1 MHTFSTVD
9 ELKNHLNQVRLTGK
23 RIGFVPTMGALHA
36 GHISLIKEAKK
47 ETDFVVASIFVNPT
61 QFNNADDLKN
71 YPRMQDKDIELLQA
85 HSCDAVFIP
94 DVETIYPENYSTI
107 KLDLSP
113 LDTVMEG
120 KYRPGHFDGV
130 VNVVYRL
137 FDIVEPQKAFFGNKD
152 FQQVAI
158 IKAMTKKVNLPIQI
172 IGCPTLRE
180 KNGLALS
187 SRNLRLSEQQQTEA
201 LALYQTL
208 VLGEKIASYLSPKE
222 TLKEMIQHFAQSS
235 LKLEYLEIVD
245 PNTLLPLTDFW
256 VPGATAC
263 IVAFCGEVRLID
275 NMTLLPIK
283 EMVRTV

>member
-1 MHTFSTVD
+1 MYTFSTID
-9 ELKNHLNQVRLTGK
+9 ELKKHLNKVRVSGK

-36 GHISLIKEAKK
+36 GHTSLIHEAKK

-71 YPRMQDKDIELLQA
+71 YPRMLDKDIELLQE
-85 HSCDAVFIP
+85 HFCDAVFIP
-94 DVETIYPENYSTI
+94 DVETIYPENYSSI

-137 FDIVEPQKAFFGNKD
+137 FDIIEPQKAFFGNKD

-187 SRNLRLSEQQQTEA
+187 SRNLRLSEDQLTEA

-235 LKLEYLEIVD
+235 LELEYLEIVD
-245 PNTLLPLTDFW
+245 PTTLLSITDFW

-263 IVAFCGEVRLID
+263 IVAYCGEVRLID

-283 EMVRTV
+283 EVVTTV

>member
-1 MHTFSTVD
+1 MYTFSTID
-9 ELKNHLNQVRLTGK
+9 ELKKHLNKVRVSGK

-36 GHISLIKEAKK
+36 GHTSLIHEAKK

-71 YPRMQDKDIELLQA
+71 YPRMLDKDIELLQE
-85 HSCDAVFIP
+85 HFCDAVFIP
-94 DVETIYPENYSTI
+94 DVETIYPENYSSI

-137 FDIVEPQKAFFGNKD
+137 FDIIEPQKAFFGNKD

-187 SRNLRLSEQQQTEA
+187 SRNLRLSEDQRTEA
-201 LALYQTL
+201 LALYKTL
-208 VLGEKIASYLSPKE
+208 ILGEKIASYLSPKE
-222 TLKEMIQHFAQSS
+222 TLKEMIQHFTQSS
-235 LKLEYLEIVD
+235 LELEYLEIVD
-245 PNTLLPLTDFW
+245 PTTLLPLTDFW

-263 IVAFCGEVRLID
+263 IVAYCGEVRLID

-283 EMVRTV
+283 EVVTTV